1 VFSLNRF
8 PGAIV
13 PPFSVKDQVLGRL
26 NFEAFYRGELENL
39 KATAGDNYITVCPFH
54 ADTNPSLSVNF
65 TTGLFKCFGCDAQ
78 GDVFA
83 FYMNR
88 HGCDFKEALAALGQQ
103 AGVDME
109 AGGEAR
115 PKHLSLRLKE
125 FALAKRLPEDFLAA
139 NGVQEFKF
147 PDGIFATDFHYR
159 DEQGKVTAIRH
170 RFANTGDKKFRW
182 RKGDKV
188 QLYGLWKM
196 EKIQAA
202 GWLLL
207 VEGETDSLTCWRHGI
222 PALGLPG
229 KKTWKRCRTAL
240 GENIKLLQDLEV
252 YLWQEPDAVDLPA
265 EVALDLPAVKVIK
278 APQEFKDLSEAH
290 CQGKDIKALVE
301 EFKSLAK
308 PPEPPP
314 WTPAATGFSLSDLG
328 NARRLVALHGKDFFY
343 CQLNKKWYCWNGRV
357 WAVDSTAQV
366 ERWAKDVPA
375 DLYREA
381 ADCRDFKEREARGKF
396 ALKCEDSRRI
406 LAMVR
411 LAQSEPGVPVLPSA
425 FDAQPWLLNCANGTI
440 DLRTGQLRPHCR
452 DDLLTCMAPVNYMPD
467 ASCDLWERFLYQ
479 IQDVSRQPASA
490 DRMVMFLQRA
500 IGYALT
506 GSTQEQC
513 LFVMWGGGANG
524 KSTLL
529 NLVKEVL
536 GSYAMHTPTETLL
549 AKNRGGD
556 IPTDVARLDGPRLV
570 TASEV
575 DRGRRLAESLVKELT
590 GQDTVSARFLY
601 GEYFD
606 FKPQFKLF
614 LSTNNKPVI
623 RGADNAIWRR
633 IKMIPFNVQFG
644 EGMDLPRDDG
654 LADKLRAEY
663 EGILAW
669 MVRGCLYW
677 QEEGLAPPA
686 EVTEAIAAYRAEMD
700 VLAEF
705 MEDCCLVGP
714 GLTVTAGDIYSA
726 YLTWAGEAG
735 LRDKEQMKQRTFGIC
750 LTERGFK
757 KNKGAG
763 GKRMW
768 RGVGLRSID

>member
-1 VFSLNRF
+1 MSSFQSH
-8 PGAIV
+8 
-13 PPFSVKDQVLGRL
+13 KDQVLDRL
-26 NFEAFYRGELENL
+26 SFENFYRGELENL
-39 KATAGDNYITVCPFH
+39 KPTADDNYTTLCPFH
-54 ADTNPSLSVNF
+54 ADNSPSLSVNF
-65 TTGLFKCFGCDAQ
+65 KTGLFKCFGCEAQ

-83 FYMNR
+83 FYMLR
-88 HGCDFKEALAALGQQ
+88 HGCDFKEALKALGQQ
-103 AGVDME
+103 AGVE
-109 AGGEAR
+109 EPSSQPA
-115 PKHLSLRLKE
+115 HLSLKLKE
-125 FALAKRLPEDFLAA
+125 FALAKRLPEEFLAA

-147 PDGIFATDFHYR
+147 PDGVFATDFQYR

-188 QLYGLWKM
+188 QLYGLWKW
-196 EKIQAA
+196 EKIKAA
-202 GWLLL
+202 GWVLL

-222 PALGLPG
+222 PALGMPG

-240 GENIKLLQDLEV
+240 GDRLQELQDLEV

-265 EVALDLPAVKVIK
+265 EVAMDLPGLKVIQ

-290 CQGKDIKALVE
+290 CQGKDVKTLVE
-301 EFKSLAK
+301 EFKKKAK
-308 PPEPPP
+308 PPEPPSFMAP
-314 WTPAATGFSLSDLG
+314 SGGFSLSDLG
-328 NARRLVALHGKDFFY
+328 NARRLVALHGVDFRY
-343 CQLNKKWYCWNGRV
+343 CQLNKKWYCWDGKV
-357 WAVDSTAQV
+357 WKVDSTAQV

-396 ALKCEDSRRI
+396 ALQCEDSRRL

-411 LAQSEPGVPVLPSA
+411 LAQSEPGVPILPAA
-425 FDAQPWLLNCANGTI
+425 FDAQPWLLNCNNGTI
-440 DLRTGQLRPHCR
+440 DLTTGELRPHAR
-452 DDLLTCMAPVNYMPD
+452 EDLLTCMAPVDYDPS
-467 ASCDLWERFLYQ
+467 AAFELWERFLYQ
-479 IQDVSRQPASA
+479 IMDVSRQPASA
-490 DRMVMFLQRA
+490 DNMVMFLQRA
-500 IGYALT
+500 LGYALT

-513 LFVMWGGGANG
+513 LFVLWGGGANG

-529 NLVKEVL
+529 NLVKEAL
-536 GSYAMHTPTETLL
+536 GTYAMHTPTETLL

-590 GQDTVSARFLY
+590 GKDTVSARFLY
-601 GEYFD
+601 GEYFE

-644 EGMDLPRDDG
+644 EGLDLPRDND
-654 LADKLRAEY
+654 LEDKLRIELP
-663 EGILAW
+663 GILAW
-669 MVRGCLYW
+669 LVRGCLSW
-677 QEEGLAPPA
+677 QEEGLAPPD

-705 MEDCCLVGP
+705 LEDCCLVAP
-714 GLTVTAGDIYSA
+714 GLTATSADIYAA
-726 YLTWAGEAG
+726 YTRWGEEAG
-735 LRDKEQMKQRTFGIC
+735 MKDKELMKQRTFGIC
-750 LTERGFK
+750 LSERGFRK
-757 KNKGAG
+757 DKGTAG
-763 GKRMW
+763 QRLW